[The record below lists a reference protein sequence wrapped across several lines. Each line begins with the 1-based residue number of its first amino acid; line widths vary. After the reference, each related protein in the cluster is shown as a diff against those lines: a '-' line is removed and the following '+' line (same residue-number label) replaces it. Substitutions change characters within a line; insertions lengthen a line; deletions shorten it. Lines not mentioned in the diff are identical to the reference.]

1 MFPPVLTCNEPAS
14 HRLAQGDTKAAPPAA
29 VVKEEPTSSP
39 ASAEALLR
47 AFDDR
52 DYVTLLADFTRLLSP
67 AAREAGHPLC
77 SVTGT
82 LEFYLHLYAAIG
94 EMQDG
99 QEHAG
104 EALDHFRR

>member
-1 MFPPVLTCNEPAS
+1 M
-14 HRLAQGDTKAAPPAA
+14 PPAA
-29 VVKEEPTSSP
+29 AIKAPAFSP
-39 ASAEALLR
+39 VSADALLR

-94 EMQDG
+94 EMQDSQG
-99 QEHAG
+99 HAG
-104 EALDHFRR
+104 QALDHFRR